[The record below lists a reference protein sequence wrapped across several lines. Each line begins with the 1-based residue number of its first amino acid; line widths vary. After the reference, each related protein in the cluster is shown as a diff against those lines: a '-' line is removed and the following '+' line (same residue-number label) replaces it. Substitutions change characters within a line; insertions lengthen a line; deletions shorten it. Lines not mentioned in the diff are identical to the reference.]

1 MTVAVSDLSRRFS
14 GPPAHLALDRLD
26 FTVEAGEFLCLVGP
40 SGSGK
45 TTLLR
50 ILAGLD
56 RGFTG
61 RLSLPPGLHSAIVF
75 QEPRLMPWL
84 TVLENLLLVAP
95 SAAKPAAAKP
105 AAGETAARERA
116 LALLGELDIAGFA
129 DAYPGQLSGG
139 MQRRVALARALL
151 VAPELLLMDEP
162 FVSLDMPTAS
172 HLRALVTRL
181 WRNRRMTSIF
191 VTHDLREA
199 MVLAT
204 RLLFL
209 TRSPGRAVL
218 DWRPDLPPPGER
230 GAAEIEAALA
240 ALLARHPRLL
250 EGAAGT

>member
-1 MTVAVSDLSRRFS
+1 MSISVTELTRRFP

-26 FTVEAGEFLCLVGP
+26 LTVEEGEFLCLVGP

-84 TVLENLLLVAP
+84 TVLNNMLLVAGP
-95 SAAKPAAAKP
+95 
-105 AAGETAARERA
+105 GDMAARERA
-116 LALLGELDIAGFA
+116 LALLEEVDIAGFA

-162 FVSLDMPTAS
+162 FVSLDMPTAN

-181 WRNRRMTSIF
+181 WRSRQMTAIF

-209 TRSPGRAVL
+209 TRSPGRAAL

-230 GAAEIEAALA
+230 GAPKIEEAVA

-250 EGAAGT
+250 EGMTGT

>member
-1 MTVAVSDLSRRFS
+1 MAAAMSISVSELTRRFP

-26 FTVEAGEFLCLVGP
+26 LTPVEGEFLCLVGP

-61 RLSLPPGLHSAIVF
+61 QLTLPPGLHSAIVF

-84 TVLENLLLVAP
+84 TVLDNMLLVAAP
-95 SAAKPAAAKP
+95 GDA
-105 AAGETAARERA
+105 AARERA
-116 LALLGELDIAGFA
+116 LALLEEVDIAGFA

-139 MQRRVALARALL
+139 MQRRAALARALL

-162 FVSLDMPTAS
+162 FVSLDIPTAN

-181 WRNRRMTSIF
+181 WRSRRMTTIF

-199 MVLAT
+199 VVLGT

-209 TRSPGRAVL
+209 TRSPGRAAL
-218 DWRPDLPPPGER
+218 DGRPDLPPPGER
-230 GAAEIEAALA
+230 GAAEIEAAVA

-250 EGAAGT
+250 EGMAGT

>member
-1 MTVAVSDLSRRFS
+1 MSISVTELTRRFP

-26 FTVEAGEFLCLVGP
+26 LTVEEGEFLCLVGP

-84 TVLENLLLVAP
+84 TVLNNMLLVAGP
-95 SAAKPAAAKP
+95 
-105 AAGETAARERA
+105 GDMAARERA
-116 LALLGELDIAGFA
+116 LALLEEVDIAGFA

-162 FVSLDMPTAS
+162 FVSLDMPTAN

-181 WRNRRMTSIF
+181 WRSRRMTTIF

-199 MVLAT
+199 MVLGT

-209 TRSPGRAVL
+209 TRSPGRAAL

-230 GAAEIEAALA
+230 GAAEIEAAVA

-250 EGAAGT
+250 EGMAGT

>member
-1 MTVAVSDLSRRFS
+1 MSISVTELTRRFP

-26 FTVEAGEFLCLVGP
+26 LTVEEGEFLCLVGP

-84 TVLENLLLVAP
+84 TVLDNMLLVAAP
-95 SAAKPAAAKP
+95 GGAV
-105 AAGETAARERA
+105 ARERA
-116 LALLGELDIAGFA
+116 LGLLEEVDIAGFA

-162 FVSLDMPTAS
+162 FVSLDMPTAN
-172 HLRALVTRL
+172 HLRDLVTRL
-181 WRNRRMTSIF
+181 WRSRRMTAIF

-199 MVLAT
+199 VVLGT

-209 TRSPGRAVL
+209 TRSPGRAAL

-230 GAAEIEAALA
+230 GAAGIEAAVA
-240 ALLARHPRLL
+240 KLLAQHPRLL
-250 EGAAGT
+250 EGMAGT

>member
-1 MTVAVSDLSRRFS
+1 MTIAVSDLTRRFP
-14 GPPAHLALDRLD
+14 GPPAHLALDQLD
-26 FTVEAGEFLCLVGP
+26 LTVEPGEFLCLVGP

-61 RLSLPPGLHSAIVF
+61 RVSLPPGLHAAIVF

-95 SAAKPAAAKP
+95 SGADDAAARK
-105 AAGETAARERA
+105 RA
-116 LALLGELDIAGFA
+116 LALLQEVDVACFA

-172 HLRALVTRL
+172 YLRALVTRL
-181 WRNRRMTSIF
+181 WRSRGMTSIF

-204 RLLFL
+204 RILFL
-209 TRSPGRAVL
+209 TRSPGRAAL

-230 GAAEIEAALA
+230 SAPEIEAAA
-240 ALLARHPRLL
+240 AGLLAGHPRLL
-250 EGAAGT
+250 EGEAGT

>member
-1 MTVAVSDLSRRFS
+1 MSISVTELTRRFL

-26 FTVEAGEFLCLVGP
+26 LTVEEGEFLCLVGP

-61 RLSLPPGLHSAIVF
+61 QLTLPPGLHSAIVF

-84 TVLENLLLVAP
+84 TVLDNMLLVAGP
-95 SAAKPAAAKP
+95 GDA
-105 AAGETAARERA
+105 AARERT
-116 LALLGELDIAGFA
+116 LALLEEVDIAGFA

-139 MQRRVALARALL
+139 MQRRAALARALL

-162 FVSLDMPTAS
+162 FVSLDIPTAN

-181 WRNRRMTSIF
+181 WRSRRMTTVF

-199 MVLAT
+199 VVLGT

-209 TRSPGRAVL
+209 IRSPGRAAL
-218 DWRPDLPPPGER
+218 DWRSDLPPPGER
-230 GAAEIEAALA
+230 DAAEIEAAVA

-250 EGAAGT
+250 EGMAGT

>member
-1 MTVAVSDLSRRFS
+1 MSISVTELTRRFL

-26 FTVEAGEFLCLVGP
+26 LTVEEGEFLCLVGP

-84 TVLENLLLVAP
+84 TVLDNMLLVAAP
-95 SAAKPAAAKP
+95 GGA
-105 AAGETAARERA
+105 AARERA
-116 LALLGELDIAGFA
+116 LALLEEVDIAGFA

-162 FVSLDMPTAS
+162 FVSLDMPTAN

-181 WRNRRMTSIF
+181 WRSRRMTAIF

-199 MVLAT
+199 VVLGT

-209 TRSPGRAVL
+209 TRSPGRAAL

-230 GAAEIEAALA
+230 GAAGIEAAVA
-240 ALLARHPRLL
+240 KLLARHPRLL
-250 EGAAGT
+250 EGMAGT

>member
-1 MTVAVSDLSRRFS
+1 MSISVTELTRRFP

-26 FTVEAGEFLCLVGP
+26 LTVEEGEFLCLVGP

-84 TVLENLLLVAP
+84 TVLNNMLLVAGP
-95 SAAKPAAAKP
+95 
-105 AAGETAARERA
+105 GDMAARERA
-116 LALLGELDIAGFA
+116 LALLEEVDIAGFA

-162 FVSLDMPTAS
+162 FVSLDMPTAN

-181 WRNRRMTSIF
+181 WRNRRMTAIF

-209 TRSPGRAVL
+209 TRSPGRAAL

-230 GAAEIEAALA
+230 GAPKIEEAVA

-250 EGAAGT
+250 EGMTGT

>member
-1 MTVAVSDLSRRFS
+1 MSISVTELTRRFP

-26 FTVEAGEFLCLVGP
+26 LTVEEGEFLCLVGP

-56 RGFTG
+56 RDFTG

-84 TVLENLLLVAP
+84 TVLNNMLLVAGP
-95 SAAKPAAAKP
+95 
-105 AAGETAARERA
+105 GDMAARERA
-116 LALLGELDIAGFA
+116 LALLEEVDIAGFA

-162 FVSLDMPTAS
+162 FVSLDMPTAN

-181 WRNRRMTSIF
+181 WRNRRMTAIF

-209 TRSPGRAVL
+209 TRSPGRAAL

-230 GAAEIEAALA
+230 GAPKIEEAVA

-250 EGAAGT
+250 EGMTGT

>member
-1 MTVAVSDLSRRFS
+1 MSISVTDLTRRFA
-14 GPPAHLALDRLD
+14 GPPAHLALDHLD
-26 FTVEAGEFLCLVGP
+26 LTVEDGEFLCLVGP

-84 TVLENLLLVAP
+84 TVLDNLMLVAP
-95 SAAKPAAAKP
+95 ARDAAA
-105 AAGETAARERA
+105 RDRA
-116 LALLGELDIAGFA
+116 LALLEEVDIAGFA

-151 VAPELLLMDEP
+151 VTPELLLMDEP

-172 HLRALVTRL
+172 HLRALVSRL
-181 WRNRRMTSIF
+181 WRSRRMTGIF

-199 MVLAT
+199 VVLAT

-209 TRSPGRAVL
+209 TRSPGRAAL
-218 DWRPDLPPPGER
+218 DWRPELPPPGER
-230 GAAEIEAALA
+230 GAAEIEAAVA
-240 ALLARHPRLL
+240 ELLTRHPRLL
-250 EGAAGT
+250 QGEPGS

>member
-1 MTVAVSDLSRRFS
+1 MSISVTDLTRRFP

-26 FTVEAGEFLCLVGP
+26 LTVEDGEFLCLVGP

-56 RGFTG
+56 RDFTG

-84 TVLENLLLVAP
+84 TVVDNLMLVAP
-95 SAAKPAAAKP
+95 ARDAAA
-105 AAGETAARERA
+105 RDRA
-116 LALLGELDIAGFA
+116 LALLEEVDIADFA

-172 HLRALVTRL
+172 HLRALVTQL
-181 WRNRRMTSIF
+181 WRGRRMTSIF

-199 MVLAT
+199 VVLAT

-209 TRSPGRAVL
+209 TRSPGRAAL
-218 DWRPDLPPPGER
+218 DWRPDLPPPGQR
-230 GAAEIEAALA
+230 GAGEIEAAVA
-240 ALLARHPRLL
+240 ELLTRHPRLL
-250 EGAAGT
+250 QGEPGS

>member
-1 MTVAVSDLSRRFS
+1 MSISVTDLTRRFP

-26 FTVEAGEFLCLVGP
+26 LTVEEGEFLCLVGP

-84 TVLENLLLVAP
+84 TVLNNMLLVAGP
-95 SAAKPAAAKP
+95 
-105 AAGETAARERA
+105 GDMAARERA
-116 LALLGELDIAGFA
+116 LALLEEVDIAGFA

-162 FVSLDMPTAS
+162 FVSLDMPTAN

-181 WRNRRMTSIF
+181 WRSRRMTTVF

-199 MVLAT
+199 VVLGT

-209 TRSPGRAVL
+209 TRSPGRAAL
-218 DWRPDLPPPGER
+218 DWRSDLPPPGER
-230 GAAEIEAALA
+230 DAAEIEAAVA

-250 EGAAGT
+250 EGMAGT

>member
-1 MTVAVSDLSRRFS
+1 MSISVTELTRRFL

-26 FTVEAGEFLCLVGP
+26 LTVEEGEFLCLVGP

-61 RLSLPPGLHSAIVF
+61 QLTLPPGLHSAIVF

-84 TVLENLLLVAP
+84 TVLDNMLLVAAP
-95 SAAKPAAAKP
+95 GDA
-105 AAGETAARERA
+105 TARERA
-116 LALLGELDIAGFA
+116 LALLEEVDIAGFA

-139 MQRRVALARALL
+139 MQRRAALARALL

-162 FVSLDMPTAS
+162 FVSLDMPTAN
-172 HLRALVTRL
+172 HLRALVTQL
-181 WRNRRMTSIF
+181 WRSRRMTTIF

-199 MVLAT
+199 MVLGT

-209 TRSPGRAVL
+209 TRSPGRAAL
-218 DWRPDLPPPGER
+218 DWRSDLPPPGER
-230 GAAEIEAALA
+230 GAAEIEAAVA

-250 EGAAGT
+250 EGMAGA

>member
-1 MTVAVSDLSRRFS
+1 MSIAISDLTRRFP

-26 FTVEAGEFLCLVGP
+26 LTVEPGEFLCLVGP

-95 SAAKPAAAKP
+95 AGAGDAAA
-105 AAGETAARERA
+105 RDRA
-116 LALLGELDIAGFA
+116 LALLQEVDVAGFA

-172 HLRALVTRL
+172 HLRALVTQL
-181 WRNRRMTSIF
+181 WRSRRMTSIF

-209 TRSPGRAVL
+209 SRAPGRAAL

-230 GAAEIEAALA
+230 GAAEMEAAVA
-240 ALLARHPRLL
+240 TLLARHPRLL
-250 EGAAGT
+250 EGQAGT

>member
-1 MTVAVSDLSRRFS
+1 MSISLMELTRRFP

-26 FTVEAGEFLCLVGP
+26 LTLEEGEFLCLVGP

-61 RLSLPPGLHSAIVF
+61 QLTLPPGLHSAIVF

-84 TVLENLLLVAP
+84 TVLDNMLLVAAP
-95 SAAKPAAAKP
+95 GDA
-105 AAGETAARERA
+105 TARERA
-116 LALLGELDIAGFA
+116 LALLEEVDIAGFA

-139 MQRRVALARALL
+139 MQRRAALARALL

-162 FVSLDMPTAS
+162 FVSLDLPTAN

-181 WRNRRMTSIF
+181 WRNRRMTAIF

-209 TRSPGRAVL
+209 TRSPGRAAL

-230 GAAEIEAALA
+230 GAPKIEEAVA

-250 EGAAGT
+250 EGMAGT

>member
-1 MTVAVSDLSRRFS
+1 MSISVTDLTRRFP

-26 FTVEAGEFLCLVGP
+26 VTVEDGEFLCLVGP

-61 RLSLPPGLHSAIVF
+61 QLSLPPGLHSAIVF

-84 TVLENLLLVAP
+84 TVLDNMLLVAAP
-95 SAAKPAAAKP
+95 GDA
-105 AAGETAARERA
+105 AARERA
-116 LALLGELDIAGFA
+116 LALLEEVDIAGFA

-162 FVSLDMPTAS
+162 FVSLDMPAAN

-181 WRNRRMTSIF
+181 WHSRRMTAIF

-199 MVLAT
+199 VVLGT

-209 TRSPGRAVL
+209 SRSPGRAAL

-230 GAAEIEAALA
+230 GAAEIEAAVA

-250 EGAAGT
+250 EGMPGT

>member
-1 MTVAVSDLSRRFS
+1 MSISVTDLTRRFP

-26 FTVEAGEFLCLVGP
+26 LTVEDGEFLCLVGP

-84 TVLENLLLVAP
+84 TVLNNMLLVAGP
-95 SAAKPAAAKP
+95 
-105 AAGETAARERA
+105 GDMAARERA
-116 LALLGELDIAGFA
+116 LALLEEVDIAGFA

-139 MQRRVALARALL
+139 MQRRAALARALL

-162 FVSLDMPTAS
+162 FVSLDMPTAN

-181 WRNRRMTSIF
+181 WRSRRMTAIF

-209 TRSPGRAVL
+209 TRSPGRAAL

-230 GAAEIEAALA
+230 GAPKIEEAVA

-250 EGAAGT
+250 EGMAGT

>member
-1 MTVAVSDLSRRFS
+1 MSISVTDLTRRFA
-14 GPPAHLALDRLD
+14 GPPAHLALDHLD
-26 FTVEAGEFLCLVGP
+26 LTVEDGEFLCLVGP

-84 TVLENLLLVAP
+84 TVLDNMLLVAGP
-95 SAAKPAAAKP
+95 GDA
-105 AAGETAARERA
+105 AARERT
-116 LALLGELDIAGFA
+116 LALLEEVDIAGFA

-162 FVSLDMPTAS
+162 FVSLDMPTAN

-181 WRNRRMTSIF
+181 WRSRRMTTIF

-199 MVLAT
+199 MVLGT

-209 TRSPGRAVL
+209 TRSPGRAAL
-218 DWRPDLPPPGER
+218 DCRPDLPPPGER
-230 GAAEIEAALA
+230 GAAEIEAAVA
-240 ALLARHPRLL
+240 ALLTRHPRLL
-250 EGAAGT
+250 EGMAGT

>member
-1 MTVAVSDLSRRFS
+1 MSISVTELTRRFL

-26 FTVEAGEFLCLVGP
+26 LTVEEGEFLCLVGP

-84 TVLENLLLVAP
+84 TVLDNMLLVAGP
-95 SAAKPAAAKP
+95 GDA
-105 AAGETAARERA
+105 AAREQT
-116 LALLGELDIAGFA
+116 LALLAEVDIAGFA

-162 FVSLDMPTAS
+162 FVSLDMPTAN

-181 WRNRRMTSIF
+181 WRSRRMTAIF

-199 MVLAT
+199 VVLGT

-209 TRSPGRAVL
+209 TRSPGRAAL

-230 GAAEIEAALA
+230 GAAEIEAAVA
-240 ALLARHPRLL
+240 ALLTRHPRLL
-250 EGAAGT
+250 EGMAGT

>member
-1 MTVAVSDLSRRFS
+1 MSISVTELTRRFP

-26 FTVEAGEFLCLVGP
+26 LTVEEGEFLCLVGP

-84 TVLENLLLVAP
+84 TVLDNMLLVAGP
-95 SAAKPAAAKP
+95 GDA
-105 AAGETAARERA
+105 AARERT
-116 LALLGELDIAGFA
+116 LALLEEVDIAGFA

-162 FVSLDMPTAS
+162 FVSLDMPTAN

-181 WRNRRMTSIF
+181 WRNRRMTAIF

-199 MVLAT
+199 MVLGT

-209 TRSPGRAVL
+209 TRSPGRAAL

-230 GAAEIEAALA
+230 GAPKIEEAVA

-250 EGAAGT
+250 EGMTGT

>member
-1 MTVAVSDLSRRFS
+1 VSVAVSDLTRRFA

-26 FTVEAGEFLCLVGP
+26 LAVEAGEFLCLVGP

-84 TVLENLLLVAP
+84 TVLDNLLLVAP
-95 SAAKPAAAKP
+95 SAKSG
-105 AAGETAARERA
+105 AGDPAARERA
-116 LALLGELDIAGFA
+116 LALLREVDVAGFA

-204 RLLFL
+204 RVLFL
-209 TRSPGRAVL
+209 TRSPGRAAL

-230 GAAEIEAALA
+230 GTAEIEGALA

-250 EGAAGT
+250 EGEGGT

>member
-1 MTVAVSDLSRRFS
+1 MAAAMSISVTELTRRFP

-26 FTVEAGEFLCLVGP
+26 LTLEEGEFLCLVGP

-61 RLSLPPGLHSAIVF
+61 QLILPPGLHSAIVF

-84 TVLENLLLVAP
+84 TVLDNMLLVAGP
-95 SAAKPAAAKP
+95 GGA
-105 AAGETAARERA
+105 AARERA
-116 LALLGELDIAGFA
+116 LALLEEVDIAGFA

-139 MQRRVALARALL
+139 MQRRAALARALL

-162 FVSLDMPTAS
+162 FVSLDLPTAN

-181 WRNRRMTSIF
+181 WRSRRMTTIF

-199 MVLAT
+199 VVLGT

-209 TRSPGRAVL
+209 TRSPGRAAL

-230 GAAEIEAALA
+230 GAAEIEAAVA

-250 EGAAGT
+250 EGMAGT

>member
-1 MTVAVSDLSRRFS
+1 MTIAISDLTRRFP
-14 GPPAHLALDRLD
+14 GPPAHLALDHLD
-26 FTVEAGEFLCLVGP
+26 LTVEPGEFLCPVGP

-95 SAAKPAAAKP
+95 AGAGDAAA
-105 AAGETAARERA
+105 RDRA
-116 LALLGELDIAGFA
+116 LALLQEVDIAGFA

-139 MQRRVALARALL
+139 MQRRVALARALS

-162 FVSLDMPTAS
+162 FVSLDMPTATY
-172 HLRALVTRL
+172 LRALVTRL
-181 WRNRRMTSIF
+181 WHSRGMTSIF

-199 MVLAT
+199 VVLAT
-204 RLLFL
+204 RILFL
-209 TRSPGRAVL
+209 TRAPGRPAL

-230 GAAEIEAALA
+230 GAPEIEAAVA
-240 ALLARHPRLL
+240 KLLASHPRLL
-250 EGAAGT
+250 EGEAGT

>member
-1 MTVAVSDLSRRFS
+1 MTIAISDLTRRFP
-14 GPPAHLALDRLD
+14 GPPAHLALDHLD
-26 FTVEAGEFLCLVGP
+26 LTVEPGEFLCLVGP

-95 SAAKPAAAKP
+95 SGKSGSGDAAAP
-105 AAGETAARERA
+105 ERA
-116 LALLGELDIAGFA
+116 LALLREVDIAGFA

-139 MQRRVALARALL
+139 MQRRAALARALL

-181 WRNRRMTSIF
+181 WHSRRMTSIF

-199 MVLAT
+199 VVLAT
-204 RLLFL
+204 RILFL
-209 TRSPGRAVL
+209 TRSPGRAAL

-230 GAAEIEAALA
+230 GAPEIEAAVA
-240 ALLARHPRLL
+240 ALLASHPRLL
-250 EGAAGT
+250 EGEAGT

>member
-1 MTVAVSDLSRRFS
+1 MSISVTELTRRFP

-26 FTVEAGEFLCLVGP
+26 LTVEEGEFLCLVGP

-84 TVLENLLLVAP
+84 TVLNNMLLVAGP
-95 SAAKPAAAKP
+95 
-105 AAGETAARERA
+105 GDMAARERA
-116 LALLGELDIAGFA
+116 LALLEEVDIAGFA

-162 FVSLDMPTAS
+162 FVSLDMPTAN

-181 WRNRRMTSIF
+181 WRNRRMTAIF

-199 MVLAT
+199 VVLGT

-209 TRSPGRAVL
+209 TRSPGRAAL

-230 GAAEIEAALA
+230 GAPKIEEAVA

-250 EGAAGT
+250 EGMTGT